1 MKKFCVYIL
10 QSKKTGRYYC
20 GQTADFSDRLTR
32 HNSGRSKSTK
42 SGVPWKVVRIID
54 CDSRSVAVQLE
65 RKIKKR
71 GIERFLTDT
80 AASG

>member
-10 QSKKTGRYYC
+10 QSEKTGRYYC
-20 GQTADFSDRLTR
+20 GQMSDFEDRITR

-54 CDSRSVAVQLE
+54 CDSRSAAVQLE

-80 AASG
+80 AQSG